1 MRILDHETDS
11 DDEDYNDETESDG
24 ETKFDINDE

>member
-11 DDEDYNDETESDG
+11 ADEDSNDETESDD

>member
-11 DDEDYNDETESDG
+11 DDEDYNDETESDD
-24 ETKFDINDE
+24 EMKFDINDE